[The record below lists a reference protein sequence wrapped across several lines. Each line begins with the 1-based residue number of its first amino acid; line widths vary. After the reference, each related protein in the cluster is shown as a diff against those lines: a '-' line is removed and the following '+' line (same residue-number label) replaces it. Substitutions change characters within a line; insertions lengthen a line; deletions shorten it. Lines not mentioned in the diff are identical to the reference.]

1 MVQKIGVGEIVAA
14 FGVAIFAR
22 QVPQFVG
29 SIIGPIDAV
38 SRSVGQR
45 EFVAA
50 LEISVVASLFPSCDG
65 SFGEWFCKI
74 GSEVVASFIEAV
86 PIGHG
91 TEIFSEETDD
101 GDNKKKSRFFQWQN
115 LFFRSYYAIFL
126 L

>member
-1 MVQKIGVGEIVAA
+1 MRTCSPVAHITSEIEVLFRHSEVHLHAMVQKIGVGEIVAA

-50 LEISVVASLFPSCDG
+50 L
-65 SFGEWFCKI
+65 
-74 GSEVVASFIEAV
+74 
-86 PIGHG
+86 
-91 TEIFSEETDD
+91 
-101 GDNKKKSRFFQWQN
+101 
-115 LFFRSYYAIFL
+115 
-126 L
+126 